1 MKINSHSSFYIS
13 RFMTVRTV
21 LITGSTS
28 GIGLGIARA
37 FAKAKYNIIFN
48 GLEKNGSDIAANT
61 AKEFQVDHMFSP
73 ANALHNDQLRA
84 MVDNGLSRFKHID
97 VLINNCGIQHVS
109 PIENFPDDKWADIL
123 QINLTSAFILTKALM
138 KPMKANKF
146 GRIIN
151 VASAHALFASE
162 YKSAYVAAKH
172 GVLGLTK
179 VTALEGA
186 HFNINCNAICPGYVR
201 TPLVDAQIRDQAKSH
216 DISESEVIP
225 RVILQ
230 KHAVKKFVPVELIGR
245 LALLLADDLSATL
258 TGTAIPIDG
267 GWSAQ

>member
-1 MKINSHSSFYIS
+1 MAA
-13 RFMTVRTV
+13 RTV

-48 GLEKNGSDIAANT
+48 GLEKNGHEIAAAV
-61 AKEFQVDHMFSP
+61 AKEFQVDHMYSP
-73 ANALHNDQLRA
+73 ANALHTDQLRT
-84 MVDNGLSRFKHID
+84 MVDEGLKQFNHID
-97 VLINNCGIQHVS
+97 VLINNCGVQHVS
-109 PIENFPDDKWADIL
+109 PIETFPDQKWDDIL
-123 QINLTSAFILTKALM
+123 RVNLSSAFFLTKALM
-138 KPMKANKF
+138 KPMKTKQF

-151 VASAHALFASE
+151 IASAHGLFASE

-186 HFNINCNAICPGYVR
+186 PFNINCNAICPGYVR

-245 LALLLADDLSATL
+245 LSLLLADEISATL

>member
-1 MKINSHSSFYIS
+1 MAG
-13 RFMTVRTV
+13 RTV

-28 GIGLGIARA
+28 GIGLGIARG

-48 GLEKNGSDIAANT
+48 GLEKNGHEIAAST
-61 AKEFQVDHMFSP
+61 AKEFQVDHLYSP
-73 ANALHNDQLRA
+73 ANALHTDQLRA
-84 MVDNGLSRFKHID
+84 MVDEGLKQFKHID

-109 PIENFPDDKWADIL
+109 PIENFPDQKWEDIL
-123 QINLTSAFILTKALM
+123 RVNLSSAFILTKALM
-138 KPMKANKF
+138 KPMKAKQF

-151 VASAHALFASE
+151 IASAHALFASE

-186 HFNINCNAICPGYVR
+186 PFNINCNAICPGYVR

-230 KHAVKKFVPVELIGR
+230 KHAVKKFVPIELIAN
-245 LALLLADDLSATL
+245 LSLLLASDISATL
-258 TGTAIPIDG
+258 TGTAIPVDG

>member
-1 MKINSHSSFYIS
+1 MAA
-13 RFMTVRTV
+13 RTV

-48 GLEKNGSDIAANT
+48 GLEKNGHEIAAAV
-61 AKEFQVDHMFSP
+61 AKEFQVDHMYSP
-73 ANALHNDQLRA
+73 ANALHTDQLRT
-84 MVDNGLSRFKHID
+84 MVDEGLKQFNHID
-97 VLINNCGIQHVS
+97 VLINNCGVQHVS
-109 PIENFPDDKWADIL
+109 PIENFPDQKWEDIL
-123 QINLTSAFILTKALM
+123 RVNLSSAFFLTKALM
-138 KPMKANKF
+138 KPMKTQQF

-151 VASAHALFASE
+151 IASAHGLFASE

-186 HFNINCNAICPGYVR
+186 PFNINCNAICPGYVR

-245 LALLLADDLSATL
+245 LSLLLADEISATL